1 MMKTEIAQRQ
11 GYARALLKAAGNLHV
26 VLVVALVVLVLVA
39 GALAPGLLS
48 GSHLL
53 EMVRQSV
60 PLILTAIGQSAVIL
74 TGGIDV
80 SVGEIITLVNI
91 VSTDLMRGNDAAFVS
106 AVLIVLALGVLV
118 GTASGTLIAYT
129 RVPPLVV
136 TFGMS
141 FIVRGGY
148 LLYSGG
154 APKGYASPMLRAI
167 GAGRWG
173 AIPFSVLILIGLLII
188 LYVLNRR
195 TTWRQSI
202 PYIGSNPLAAFYS
215 GVPVA
220 SRLILTYA
228 FSGLMASLAG
238 LLLTGYIGVGN
249 FDVGGEPYMLNSVAA
264 SVIGGTTF
272 DGSGTVAGTVLG
284 SLIMTVLGS
293 IMTSLGLGES
303 GKQVVQGL
311 IILVMV
317 SFYTFQH
324 RNRS

>member
-1 MMKTEIAQRQ
+1 MMKTDTAQRH
-11 GYARALLKAAGNLHV
+11 GYGTALLKAAGPLHV
-26 VLVVALVVLVLVA
+26 VLLATLVVLVLVA
-39 GALAPGLLS
+39 GVLAPGLLS
-48 GSHLL
+48 ASHLL

-80 SVGEIITLVNI
+80 SVGEVITLVNI
-91 VSTDLMRGNDAAFVS
+91 VSTDLMRGNDANFAS
-106 AVLIVLALGVLV
+106 AVLIVLCLGILV
-118 GTASGTLIAYT
+118 GTISGALIAYT

-141 FIVRGGY
+141 FIIRGAY

-154 APKGYASPMLRAI
+154 APKGYASPMLRAMSV
-167 GAGRWG
+167 GRWG
-173 AIPFSVLILIGLLII
+173 TIPFSVLILAGLLII
-188 LYVLNRR
+188 LHVVNRR

-202 PYIGSNPLAAFYS
+202 AYIGSNPLAAFYS

-220 SRLILTYA
+220 SRLIITYA
-228 FSGLMASLAG
+228 FCSFMASLAG

-249 FDVGGEPYMLNSVAA
+249 FNVGGDPYMLNSIAS

-272 DGSGTVAGTVLG
+272 DGSGTVTGTVLG

-303 GKQVVQGL
+303 GKQVIRGL

-317 SFYTFQH
+317 SVYAFQH